1 MPDDLGDYDE
11 EMEKRIRASGSDYL
25 DLDGLFEEDKV
36 PPPNP
41 RDFAYNGE
49 KKSEKKPER
58 VWRVPRSD
66 GPYRDNIA
74 SLYGK
79 RSQLLDELQEIEER
93 IREREA
99 MIIPHIT
106 SGPSRLDGW
115 LHKLGWK
122 LVKKYRPY
130 KYDCPDEGICLH
142 REGMLCDI
150 DCAVERDSAIR
161 LGKFRTTSKGPQ

>member
-1 MPDDLGDYDE
+1 MPDDLGNYDAE
-11 EMEKRIRASGSDYL
+11 VRKRMSELNLNGIFEKTNAT
-25 DLDGLFEEDKV
+25 
-36 PPPNP
+36 
-41 RDFAYNGE
+41 
-49 KKSEKKPER
+49 
-58 VWRVPRSD
+58 RSD

-79 RSQLLDELQEIEER
+79 RSQLLDELKQTEEM

-122 LVKKYRPY
+122 LIKRYRPY
-130 KYDCPDEGICLH
+130 KYDCPD
-142 REGMLCDI
+142 
-150 DCAVERDSAIR
+150 
-161 LGKFRTTSKGPQ
+161 